1 LQSPDASPKKIYTK
15 TLDAQV
21 RPAWAAQ
28 RKDPDVLRRLLP
40 DPFLLALVCV
50 VALAALLPASGRAA
64 TAVDLLANFA
74 IGMLFFLQGARLAR
88 ETVISGIT
96 HWRLH
101 LLVLACTFVL
111 FPILGMA
118 LHAAAPDLLS
128 EALWIGVLF
137 LCALPSTVQS
147 SIAFTSIGKGNVPA
161 AICSATASNLF
172 GIFITP
178 VLVGVLL
185 SARGDGG
192 IDISQIGKI
201 VIQLLLPFIAGQI
214 LRPKIGAFVA
224 RHKKVLSIT
233 DRSSILLVV
242 YSAFSAA
249 VVNGVWQRLSGH
261 DLIVLLV
268 LDSILLALVLGVTTM
283 SARVLGFNKPD
294 EVTIVF
300 CGSKKTLASG
310 VPMANVLFPGAQ
322 AGIVILPLMIFHQI
336 QLMVCAWLAQRY
348 ARVIGKVEP
357 TAAE

>member
-1 LQSPDASPKKIYTK
+1 MRLALPSPTTEK
-15 TLDAQV
+15 T
-21 RPAWAAQ
+21 PH
-28 RKDPDVLRRLLP
+28 VLRRLIP
-40 DPFLLALVCV
+40 DPFLIALVCV
-50 VALAALLPASGRAA
+50 VALAALLPVSGQAA
-64 TAVDLLANFA
+64 GAVDMLASFA
-74 IGMLFFLQGARLAR
+74 IAMLFFLQGARLAR
-88 ETVISGIT
+88 ETVISGFT

-111 FPILGMA
+111 FPLLGMA
-118 LHAAAPDLLS
+118 LHAAMPGLLS
-128 EALWIGVLF
+128 EPLWIGVLF

-185 SARGDGG
+185 SARSDSG

-201 VIQLLLPFIAGQI
+201 VVQLLLPFIAGQI
-214 LRPKIGAFVA
+214 LRPRIGAFVL
-224 RHKKVLSIT
+224 RHKKILSIT

-242 YSAFSAA
+242 YAAFSAA

-261 DLIVLLV
+261 DLLVLLV
-268 LDSILLALVLGVTTM
+268 LDSILLALVLAITTLA
-283 SARVLGFNKPD
+283 ARLLGFSKPD

-310 VPMANVLFPGAQ
+310 VPMANVLFPGTQ

-348 ARVIGKVEP
+348 ARVIERAE
-357 TAAE
+357 AASAE

>member
-1 LQSPDASPKKIYTK
+1 M
-15 TLDAQV
+15 
-21 RPAWAAQ
+21 PA
-28 RKDPDVLRRLLP
+28 VLRRLIP
-40 DPFLLALVCV
+40 DPFLIALVCV
-50 VALAALLPASGRAA
+50 VTLAAILPVSGRAA
-64 TAVDLLANFA
+64 QAVDILASFA
-74 IGMLFFLQGARLAR
+74 IGLLFFLQGARLAR
-88 ETVISGIT
+88 ETVIAGFT

-101 LLVLACTFVL
+101 VLVLACTFVL
-111 FPILGMA
+111 FPLLGMA
-118 LHAAAPDLLS
+118 LHAAVPGLLS
-128 EALWIGVLF
+128 EPLWMGVLF

-172 GIFITP
+172 GIVITP
-178 VLVGVLL
+178 VLVGALL

-192 IDISQIGKI
+192 IDVSQIGKI
-201 VIQLLLPFIAGQI
+201 VVQLLLPFIAGQI

-224 RHKKVLSIT
+224 RHKTILSIT

-242 YSAFSAA
+242 YAAFSAA

-261 DLIVLLV
+261 DLVVLLV
-268 LDSILLALVLGVTTM
+268 LDSILLALVLGFTTLA
-283 SARVLGFNKPD
+283 ARLLGFSKAD

-348 ARVIGKVEP
+348 ARAIVKAE
-357 TAAE
+357 AASAE